1 MNEISKAAAKADI
14 VEAAEDHARDLNKR
28 ADDLEKYDVWP
39 KTQASFLLEPFNVR
53 VLSLLIL
60 CTRRLRLF
68 SAPVPILSTVI
79 FLSSVL

>member
-14 VEAAEDHARDLNKR
+14 VEAAEDHARDLTKM

-53 VLSLLIL
+53 VL
-60 CTRRLRLF
+60 C
-68 SAPVPILSTVI
+68 
-79 FLSSVL
+79 